1 MLLKHIP
8 HSQADEL
15 VNPERPA
22 SRRSFVLTLSMDRMH
37 FYING
42 KLFDEPGTETRIPL
56 GSVEEWTIR
65 NEDNRLQNLTSIKR
79 SLPTGMLD
87 RFWYG

>member
-42 KLFDEPGTETRIPL
+42 KLFHEPGTEA
-56 GSVEEWTIR
+56 
-65 NEDNRLQNLTSIKR
+65 
-79 SLPTGMLD
+79 
-87 RFWYG
+87 